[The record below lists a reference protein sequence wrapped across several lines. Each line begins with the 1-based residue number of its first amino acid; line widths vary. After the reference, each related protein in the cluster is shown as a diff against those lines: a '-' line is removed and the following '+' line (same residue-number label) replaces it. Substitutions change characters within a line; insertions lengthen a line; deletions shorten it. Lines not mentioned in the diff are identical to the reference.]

1 MSYDLAVI
9 GAGPAGM
16 SAASVAGALG
26 LEVVVLDEQAR
37 EGGQIYRNVDVA
49 SEAVKALL
57 GPDYAAGRGLVHRL
71 RQTGVELRSGALVW
85 DVATDR
91 TVSLLSAGRSE
102 QVRARHVLVATGAM
116 ERPSPVPGWTLPG
129 VMNAGAAQIALKSG
143 PSVPAGR
150 VVLAGTGPLL
160 LLVACQL
167 LAAGTRVTALIETGP
182 HDNLMLALRRLP
194 GALRAPAPL
203 WKGLRLL
210 ARLRA
215 SGVAWYRHAS
225 ALAIEGDAGV
235 RGVTFSHRGERHAL
249 PADMVLLHHGVVPN
263 TQLTRLLRLEHT
275 WSDAQLAWHPIRDG
289 WGATSLDGI
298 WIAGDGAGIDG
309 ARAAEASGALAA
321 LGVAGALGRIGA
333 DERDRLARRWQ
344 RQLERERAVRPFL
357 DALYRPPRWIGSPP
371 DAVLACRCEEVS
383 AGRIREMAR
392 LGCVGP
398 NQTKFFS
405 RCGMGPCQGRLCGL
419 TVTQILAEAHGT
431 SPDGVGAYRV
441 RAPIKP
447 IPLHS
452 LAGMDRESR
461 KMSNHGEFSE

>member
-16 SAASVAGALG
+16 SAASVAGSLG
-26 LEVVVLDEQAR
+26 LKVVVLDEQAR

-49 SEAVKALL
+49 SDGVNALL
-57 GPDYAAGRGLVHRL
+57 GADYVAGRVLVHRL
-71 RQTGVELRSGALVW
+71 RQSRVEVRSGTLVW
-85 DVATDR
+85 DVAADR
-91 TVSLLSAGRSE
+91 TLSLLSAGRST
-102 QVRARHVLVATGAM
+102 QLRARHVLVATGAM

-167 LAAGTRVTALIETGP
+167 LAAGTQVTALIETGP
-182 HDNLMLALRRLP
+182 RDNLLPALRRLP
-194 GALRAPAPL
+194 GALRAPMPL
-203 WKGLRLL
+203 LKGLRML

-215 SGVAWYRHAS
+215 AGVAWYRHAS

-235 RGVTFSHRGERHAL
+235 RAVTFSHRGERHVL

-263 TQLTRLLRLEHT
+263 TQLSRLLRLEHA
-275 WSDAQLAWHPIRDG
+275 WNDAQLAWHPVRDA

-321 LGVAGALGRIGA
+321 LAVAGALGRIGEG
-333 DERDRLARRWQ
+333 ERDRLARRWQ
-344 RQLERERAVRPFL
+344 AQRARERVVRPFL

-371 DAVLACRCEEVS
+371 DAALVCRCEEVS

-392 LGCVGP
+392 LGCAGP

-405 RCGMGPCQGRLCGL
+405 RCGMGPCQGRLCGF
-419 TVTQILAEAHGT
+419 TVTQILAQAHHA
-431 SPDGVGAYRV
+431 SPDEIGAYRV

-447 IPLHS
+447 IPLHA
-452 LAGMDRESR
+452 LAEMDRESST
-461 KMSNHGEFSE
+461 MSNHGEFSE